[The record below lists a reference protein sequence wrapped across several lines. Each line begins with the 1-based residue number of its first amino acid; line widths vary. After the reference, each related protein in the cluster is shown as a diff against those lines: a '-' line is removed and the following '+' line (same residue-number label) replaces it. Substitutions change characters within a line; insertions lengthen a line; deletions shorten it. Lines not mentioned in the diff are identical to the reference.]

1 MNLDKDKLLTTKEAA
16 KLLNL
21 ESTTAVLHL
30 IKKKTLP
37 NAYKQGSAWKIPLND
52 IKNILGKQRS
62 SIDTKEA
69 MEIFRYN
76 NTTSIIDLIN
86 LSIFPNAFKL
96 NGKWRIPLS
105 DIENYQFN
113 SSQSLSTTEAAI
125 ELGLSSNVAVSA
137 LIRKKPFLMFLS
149 FKENGEYL
157 VQISTNIKRYIMI
170 MII

>member
-1 MNLDKDKLLTTKEAA
+1 M
-16 KLLNL
+16 
-21 ESTTAVLHL
+21 
-30 IKKKTLP
+30 
-37 NAYKQGSAWKIPLND
+37 ND
-52 IKNILGKQRS
+52 IKNILDKQRS

-105 DIENYQFN
+105 DIENYKFN
-113 SSQSLSTTEAAI
+113 SSQSLNTTEAAI

-137 LIRKKPFLMFLS
+137 LIRKTFPNVFKFQGKWRIPRSDFDEYKGIYYDNDYLS
-149 FKENGEYL
+149 VDKIMVLLKSLG
-157 VQISTNIKRYIMI
+157 VQY
-170 MII
+170 